1 MARDFTDYFFRSL
14 AKFDLMKIFKSDP
27 NMADSEITLEYLVD
41 NIWIVGSPDD
51 VTAKIRA
58 LYDEVGGFGVLL
70 AMGHEWNPKDRWENS
85 MELLA
90 NEVLPQLSDLE

>member
-1 MARDFTDYFFRSL
+1 MA
-14 AKFDLMKIFKSDP
+14 AK
-27 NMADSEITLEYLVD
+27 N
-41 NIWIVGSPDD
+41 
-51 VTAKIRA
+51 RA